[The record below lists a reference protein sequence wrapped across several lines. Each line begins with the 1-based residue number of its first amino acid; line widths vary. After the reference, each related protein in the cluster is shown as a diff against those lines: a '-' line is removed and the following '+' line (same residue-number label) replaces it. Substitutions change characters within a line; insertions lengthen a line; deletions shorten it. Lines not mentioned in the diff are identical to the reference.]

1 MLTLTR
7 TRRVMFV
14 DDEEGVRR
22 SWDRLLSE
30 RGFDVTTVEDGER
43 AITQLRDEAA
53 DVVVSDLRMPGV
65 DGLQLLEWLHQ
76 SQPQTRF
83 ILLTGYGSEVV
94 ERKARELGAYEY
106 LNKPV
111 SPETLAL
118 VIAAAMQTAPRAPAQ
133 DAVAAGLEVEAS
145 TAVEQPVEAVVDAL
159 PSSADDEEEA
169 ESAWKTAGKLV
180 LAPIAGLAFVI
191 FLPVI
196 GFGMLFWVAGQAI
209 RKHRAT
215 ATA

>member
-1 MLTLTR
+1 MLTK

-22 SWDRLLSE
+22 SWDRLLSD

-53 DVVVSDLRMPGV
+53 DVVVSDLKMPGV

-76 SQPQTRF
+76 SRPQTRF

-118 VIAAAMQTAPRAPAQ
+118 VIAAAMQAGQKAQVVEEPVVAAPA
-133 DAVAAGLEVEAS
+133 LEAS
-145 TAVEQPVEAVVDAL
+145 AAVEQAVEVVAGA
-159 PSSADDEEEA
+159 SAGAAEEEEEA
-169 ESAWKTAGKLV
+169 ESAWKTTGKLV
-180 LAPIAGLAFVI
+180 LAPFAGLAFVI

-215 ATA
+215 AAA